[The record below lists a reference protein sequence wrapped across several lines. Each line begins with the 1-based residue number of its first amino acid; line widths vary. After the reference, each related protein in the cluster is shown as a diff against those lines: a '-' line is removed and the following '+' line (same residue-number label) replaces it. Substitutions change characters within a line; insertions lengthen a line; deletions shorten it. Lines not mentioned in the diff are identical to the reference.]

1 VAKTTPA
8 PAASPTAPVETAIAT
23 PAPVEDHRDANDLAR
38 AAIERLRGSES
49 QPKTQEAA
57 RTPEAPRLQEVP
69 RTVMP
74 SPTTASVRPLPP
86 LITVTAPPVETP
98 APAAT
103 ASIRND
109 DDPNRP
115 TPPAEI
121 PPPPPIDL
129 RADATNLAT
138 RTNNMAQDV
147 LAKTKS
153 MFHALLP
160 NSNGNGGNGQSSS
173 ASQFTD

>member
-1 VAKTTPA
+1 
-8 PAASPTAPVETAIAT
+8 
-23 PAPVEDHRDANDLAR
+23 
-38 AAIERLRGSES
+38 
-49 QPKTQEAA
+49 
-57 RTPEAPRLQEVP
+57 
-69 RTVMP
+69 
-74 SPTTASVRPLPP
+74 
-86 LITVTAPPVETP
+86 VTAPPVETP
-98 APAAT
+98 AAT
-103 ASIRND
+103 ASIRN

-129 RADATNLAT
+129 RADATNLAN
-138 RTNNMAQDV
+138 RTNNVAQDV

-160 NSNGNGGNGQSSS
+160 ISGGSGSNGQSSS

>member
-1 VAKTTPA
+1 
-8 PAASPTAPVETAIAT
+8 
-23 PAPVEDHRDANDLAR
+23 
-38 AAIERLRGSES
+38 
-49 QPKTQEAA
+49 
-57 RTPEAPRLQEVP
+57 
-69 RTVMP
+69 MP

-86 LITVTAPPVETP
+86 PITVSPPPAEAP

-103 ASIRND
+103 ASIRN

-129 RADATNLAT
+129 RADANNLAA
-138 RTNNMAQDV
+138 RTNNMAQDM

-160 NSNGNGGNGQSSS
+160 NSNGNSGNGQSSS